1 MTQLSRP
8 EREAVLRDYLRG
20 AVDFEAFTHR
30 LVGYLRFGESA
41 FENVTEFRVDMD
53 RQLEVQIVL
62 TPAELRPVLNA
73 FLRWELDETALAR
86 RASVLLILD
95 AFENPPELSDEEAD
109 DIMEPLWEVLWDL
122 SAGPRATSMRER
134 VETALVDLAELDVKL
149 AARAV

>member
-1 MTQLSRP
+1 MASW
-8 EREAVLRDYLRG
+8 
-20 AVDFEAFTHR
+20 R
-30 LVGYLRFGESA
+30 LPVNFALDITKA
-41 FENVTEFRVDMD
+41 TNLTEFRVDVD
-53 RQLEVQIVL
+53 HQLEVQIVL
-62 TPAELRPVLNA
+62 TPAELRPVLDA